1 MASLPVHRSAP
12 VRAPGVVGVGGRRA
26 AGAAERGSRRSL
38 VGWLFGF
45 GSSILA
51 DQVFFLAL
59 TWAVIQVGSPGQ
71 VGLVLAAGSVPRLLI
86 LVVGGAVADRV
97 SPKRIIICTDSGRAV
112 VMAAA
117 AAVLMLGS
125 MEIAGLVV
133 VALVIGALDGLF
145 LPAVGALPGRI
156 AEQHE
161 MGRIAAL
168 RTVTQRS
175 ALLVGGPLAGW
186 LIFLSGPSTAF
197 WASAGLFA
205 VSVGCLALVT
215 LRTDNASARSADHPA
230 ASVGT
235 TADRPVLGSMST
247 RPRAKIAAP
256 AAAAPRAGHTLLAD
270 IRDGLIS
277 ARRDPVLPWLLLL
290 VAGMNLAFAGPV
302 TAGFPL
308 LAAHS
313 HWGSVGAG
321 MLIGGFGLGAAVS
334 GLGLVFVPRIPMAGL
349 VALAGVGT
357 MGVALIAVAAADT
370 LPVAV
375 TAAVI
380 LGIAS
385 GVFATVVH
393 AIVLTRTPKTELGRV
408 MALLSL
414 SVEGV
419 VPISLAVSGLLTA
432 TLGANATIMIGG
444 TLAIATTV
452 VVATRPALR
461 HLQLTTLDG

>member
-1 MASLPVHRSAP
+1 M
-12 VRAPGVVGVGGRRA
+12 
-26 AGAAERGSRRSL
+26 
-38 VGWLFGF
+38 GWLVGF

-97 SPKRIIICTDSGRAV
+97 SPKRIIIGTDSGRAV

-161 MGRIAAL
+161 MGRVAAL

-215 LRTDNASARSADHPA
+215 LRTDQRVRE
-230 ASVGT
+230 VG
-235 TADRPVLGSMST
+235 
-247 RPRAKIAAP
+247 
-256 AAAAPRAGHTLLAD
+256 
-270 IRDGLIS
+270 
-277 ARRDPVLPWLLLL
+277 
-290 VAGMNLAFAGPV
+290 
-302 TAGFPL
+302 
-308 LAAHS
+308 
-313 HWGSVGAG
+313 
-321 MLIGGFGLGAAVS
+321 
-334 GLGLVFVPRIPMAGL
+334 
-349 VALAGVGT
+349 
-357 MGVALIAVAAADT
+357 
-370 LPVAV
+370 
-375 TAAVI
+375 
-380 LGIAS
+380 
-385 GVFATVVH
+385 
-393 AIVLTRTPKTELGRV
+393 
-408 MALLSL
+408 
-414 SVEGV
+414 
-419 VPISLAVSGLLTA
+419 
-432 TLGANATIMIGG
+432 
-444 TLAIATTV
+444 
-452 VVATRPALR
+452 
-461 HLQLTTLDG
+461 